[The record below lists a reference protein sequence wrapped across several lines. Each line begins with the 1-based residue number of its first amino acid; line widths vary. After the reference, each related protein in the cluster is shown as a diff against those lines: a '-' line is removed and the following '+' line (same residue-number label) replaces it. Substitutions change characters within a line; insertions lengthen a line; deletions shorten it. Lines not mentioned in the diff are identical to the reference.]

1 MQSIQSPNNINL
13 YFLIT
18 HISYHERYNI
28 YEKLLL
34 NKQSHFIFFN
44 GITSWKVSIFRV
56 VLVHIFPHSDW
67 IWKGKEYLP
76 VFSPNEGKYGPEEL
90 WIRQVW
96 ILFCTFES
104 SITWCSSSVVFKKFF
119 WIVLHC
125 GRISSYLT
133 SYIIPSKQMCFKK
146 LSKMMNDLPVYFSEQ
161 KWEYLCFFFCSE
173 TNPYFFI
180 SIKLIPIV
188 ICQAINYNICI
199 TGDYSYSLTFTLNR
213 FYVLNKA
220 TITFFNWWFRF
231 SSVIILRSLNTAQS
245 CTPPL
250 SVTYPLR
257 TKGRFRFFGLLF
269 ETW

>member
-18 HISYHERYNI
+18 HISYHERYSI

-44 GITSWKVSIFRV
+44 GMTSWKVSIFRV
-56 VLVHIFPHSDW
+56 ILVHIFPHSDW
-67 IWKGKEYLP
+67 IWKDTEYLP

-90 WIRQVW
+90 WVRQVW

-133 SYIIPSKQMCFKK
+133 SYIIPSKQMCFKNYQRWWMIIQFIFQNINGNI
-146 LSKMMNDLPVYFSEQ
+146 SVFFPAQ
-161 KWEYLCFFFCSE
+161 KR
-173 TNPYFFI
+173 TH
-180 SIKLIPIV
+180 
-188 ICQAINYNICI
+188 
-199 TGDYSYSLTFTLNR
+199 TSL
-213 FYVLNKA
+213 
-220 TITFFNWWFRF
+220 
-231 SSVIILRSLNTAQS
+231 
-245 CTPPL
+245 
-250 SVTYPLR
+250 YP
-257 TKGRFRFFGLLF
+257 
-269 ETW
+269 